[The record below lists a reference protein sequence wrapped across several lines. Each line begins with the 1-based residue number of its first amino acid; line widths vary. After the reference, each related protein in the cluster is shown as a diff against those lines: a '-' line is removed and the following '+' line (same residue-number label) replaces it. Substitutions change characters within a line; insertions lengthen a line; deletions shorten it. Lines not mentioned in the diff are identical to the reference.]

1 MFPYYAGH
9 TPDLLAG
16 IITILMTSLML
27 AGVKKSLLFNNVLNC
42 LNFAVWVFIMGA
54 GLFFVNSDNWTQHG
68 GFLPYG
74 WSGVNTI
81 RDIHCS
87 LEFLS
92 NTAVSDEDEVF
103 PPESLDI
110 PTAGNNGS
118 EVAMDST
125 EEPSAAGETSTP
137 TLLPTTR
144 FLPVNTMS
152 NSVQHLVVSEPQ
164 VSGHYQPKA
173 TTLVDVHAACT
184 AANRQA
190 DEPSQGATPTTAT
203 RAATPVLTPDS
214 ARTSQATVKST
225 NIAAAAEDSAAAVDD
240 SISSVDCGSLE
251 LKADAKHDDTNQR
264 YPLTCKVCAEMYK
277 MRDAHEKRLEELEAQ
292 IGALSVRLDRAS
304 DGRRLSEVTKR
315 ISTLE
320 FRINEAAKKNEALQT
335 LVTALSGHAVAAG
348 PTGDS
353 MVTEDGT
360 SSAPSESE
368 GENQMSS
375 ETELHHS
382 AMTLNDATNAG
393 VDKQGNAL
401 QDDRPQDAGTAINN
415 TNNVTAHTDTQC
427 DEVPSKTSSGVT
439 HMSIQE
445 IHVPVAAKK
454 LTHED
459 VQIRPPRGITRE
471 VIIAGDGNVLRIARA
486 LIEEVQAPQS
496 MEFITNRG
504 ATTEVLAGAA
514 TCFYAFIG
522 FDIIATT
529 GEEAENPKWS
539 IPTAIILSL
548 AIVLTAYITSS
559 MMVTLIVPY
568 SEINSGSGLVE
579 MFAQRGAPSC
589 HYIVAVGALAGLVV
603 SMLGS
608 MFPMPRVVYAM
619 AKDGLIFRALA
630 KVWPVT
636 ETPAFATLLLGGA
649 TAVVSVVMSLDVLVE
664 MMSIGKFLPS
674 TFTRVPVNEN
684 KESKLCLP

>member
-1 MFPYYAGH
+1 MSAEKMAEMKVF
-9 TPDLLAG
+9 DLKRALKARG
-16 IITILMTSLML
+16 LPTSGNKGELIERL
-27 AGVKKSLLFNNVLNC
+27 QATACS
-42 LNFAVWVFIMGA
+42 
-54 GLFFVNSDNWTQHG
+54 STD
-68 GFLPYG
+68 
-74 WSGVNTI
+74 TI

-92 NTAVSDEDEVF
+92 NTTVSDEDEVF

-137 TLLPTTR
+137 TLLTTTR

-164 VSGHYQPKA
+164 VSGHYQPEA

-348 PTGDS
+348 QTGDS

-382 AMTLNDATNAG
+382 AMTLNDATKAG

-401 QDDRPQDAGTAINN
+401 QDDRPQDAGSAINN

-439 HMSIQE
+439 HMSTQE

-459 VQIRPPRGITRE
+459 VPIRPPRGITRE

-486 LIEEVQAPQS
+486 LIEEVEAPKS

-504 ATTEVLAGAA
+504 ATTEVVHK
-514 TCFYAFIG
+514 
-522 FDIIATT
+522 IIETYEEKARNVPRMYILHVGLNDVLK
-529 GEEAENPKWS
+529 GEQPD
-539 IPTAIILSL
+539 TIIERLRLQWAKRKASL
-548 AIVLTAYITSS
+548 AICSVPEIDGRGKELRATTMLLNAKLKQLCKRIRARFIDLSRELASIPAMQKDGLHYCREGSQVLTD
-559 MMVTLIVPY
+559 
-568 SEINSGSGLVE
+568 
-579 MFAQRGAPSC
+579 R
-589 HYIVAVGALAGLVV
+589 VGAL
-603 SMLGS
+603 
-608 MFPMPRVVYAM
+608 
-619 AKDGLIFRALA
+619 
-630 KVWPVT
+630 VT
-636 ETPAFATLLLGGA
+636 HF
-649 TAVVSVVMSLDVLVE
+649 
-664 MMSIGKFLPS
+664 
-674 TFTRVPVNEN
+674 
-684 KESKLCLP
+684 